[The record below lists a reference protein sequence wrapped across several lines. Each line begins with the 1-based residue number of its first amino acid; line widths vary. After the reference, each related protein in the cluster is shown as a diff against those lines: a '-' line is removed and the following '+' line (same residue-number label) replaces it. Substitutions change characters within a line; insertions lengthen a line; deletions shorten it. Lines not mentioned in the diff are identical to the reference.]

1 MTRKTSLDAEST
13 AMPDITKVL
22 NQQDLRRLLNSYTY
36 ATGLGAVF
44 VGADGHTLIH
54 SDQYDQSCTF
64 CSTIQNC
71 AKGSERCRNFML
83 HAGQQA
89 ASLGETYITRCHAG
103 LVELF
108 APVMFRNLYI
118 GTVACGPV
126 LMWEM
131 DDMARQE
138 IAARTAD
145 LELDAPDLLKNCENI
160 RVYNGKSVQGSADLL
175 SMAVNYLAQAGLAT
189 LEHRKELTSQQARI
203 AELVF
208 EKKQAEETISAL
220 EASAPQSYPLHKEK
234 ELLGRV
240 RLGDRTGAKEILN
253 DILGDIFF
261 HNSGNLDVLKAR
273 VLELVVM
280 LSRAAV
286 EGGAQLDK
294 MLGLN
299 YELVTGILRL
309 STFEEL
315 CMAIKSTLDT
325 MLDNVYVT
333 RNVKNAE
340 TLGQVLRYIRE
351 NFAQPI
357 TLDEVAR
364 SVFLSPFYFSHLFMD
379 ELGITFMEYLT
390 RVRMEEAKK
399 LLSDKSLSMQAIAE
413 GVGYDDAS
421 YFSKVFKK
429 NVGVTPNKYRA
440 RLP

>member
-1 MTRKTSLDAEST
+1 MPSKMPVNKNTAELPNI
-13 AMPDITKVL
+13 AEVL
-22 NQQDLRRLLNSYTY
+22 NPQELRRLLNSYTY
-36 ATGLGAVF
+36 ATGLGAIF
-44 VGADGHTLIH
+44 LGADGKTIIY
-54 SDQYDQSCTF
+54 SDQYEKTCPFCDMIQSD
-64 CSTIQNC
+64 
-71 AKGSERCRNFML
+71 AEGLRRCRDCML
-83 HAGQQA
+83 RAGQQA
-89 ASLGETYITRCHAG
+89 ANLGETYITRCHAG
-103 LVELF
+103 LVALYAPIMFNNLF
-108 APVMFRNLYI
+108 I

-126 LMWEM
+126 MMWDL

-138 IAARTAD
+138 IATRTAD
-145 LELDAPDLLKNCENI
+145 LKLDAQELLRRCENI
-160 RVYNGKSVQGSADLL
+160 RIYTGKTVQGSADLL
-175 SMAVNYLAQAGLAT
+175 SLAVNALAQAGLST
-189 LEHRKELTSQQARI
+189 LEHRKELNDQQARI

-208 EKKQAEETISAL
+208 EKKQAEETINAL
-220 EASAPQSYPLHKEK
+220 EATTPQSYPLNKEK
-234 ELLGRV
+234 VLLGRV

-253 DILGDIFF
+253 DILGDIFLR
-261 HNSGNLDVLKAR
+261 NSGNLDILKAR
-273 VLELVVM
+273 MLELVVM

-309 STFEEL
+309 STFEDL
-315 CMAIKSTLDT
+315 CMTVKNTLDT

-340 TLGQVLRYIRE
+340 TLSQVLRYIRE
-351 NFAQPI
+351 NYAQPI

-399 LLSDKSLSMQAIAE
+399 MLGDKALSMQAIAE
-413 GVGYDDAS
+413 SVGYDDAS

-440 RLP
+440 RLL